1 MSILAIDQG
10 TTSTRALQLC
20 ASGDAHLL
28 LAKTHQQFYPQS
40 GWVEHDPMQLIDNL
54 RHCIEAGS
62 DVDVIA
68 IANQGESCLAWHSE
82 TKEPV
87 CPVLVWQ
94 DNRTYEQIEK
104 LKASP
109 AKAIIEQ
116 KTGLPLDS
124 YFSASKLAW
133 IVNHVP
139 QAKTLLGQGK
149 LRLGTTD
156 AFFLDTLCDRFVT
169 DITTASRT
177 SLMDLQTSQWDSQLC
192 ELFGVPISA
201 LPKIVPSSGD
211 FGAVHSQGRHIPV
224 IASMVDQQA
233 SLYGHN
239 CKAAGD
245 AKVTF
250 GTGAFAMCITGTDFH
265 HAPEKGLLPTVAW
278 QNMNEQPV
286 YALDGG
292 VHCASSAINWARQ
305 LGLFKEFEQINHFDK
320 PPAIARNLAFVPAL
334 MGLACPHW
342 DRSAAGLWLGLSL
355 DTQPLDMVQAVIEGV
370 AMRAAQVLHAMSDF
384 TSLTKRLSI
393 DGGMS
398 RNPYFCQFL
407 ANIMQCEVQVP
418 ANEEVTALGLGL
430 FASDYLMKTNHLAVR
445 IPDASLHNAHVF
457 SPDKD
462 ASSCFVQYLEKFSE
476 AVNRSKYWPAKI

>member
-10 TTSTRALQLC
+10 TTSTRALLLTNSQ
-20 ASGDAHLL
+20 DAHIVC
-28 LAKTHQQFYPQS
+28 AKPHQQFYPQQ
-40 GWVEHDPMQLIDNL
+40 GWVEHDPMQLINNL
-54 RHCIEAGS
+54 RYCIEAS
-62 DVDVIA
+62 SNVDAIA
-68 IANQGESCLAWHSE
+68 IANQGESCLAWHSD
-82 TKEPV
+82 TKEPI
-87 CPVLVWQ
+87 CQVLVWQ
-94 DNRTYEQIEK
+94 DNRTFGQTEA
-104 LKASP
+104 LKTTP

-133 IVNHVP
+133 IIDNVP
-139 QAKTLLGQGK
+139 QATLLLAQGK

-177 SLMDLQTSQWDSQLC
+177 SLMNLSTSQWDPQLC
-192 ELFGVPISA
+192 ELFGVPIET

-211 FGAVHSQGRHIPV
+211 FGVVHSKGRAIPV
-224 IASMVDQQA
+224 ITSMVDQQA

-239 CKAAGD
+239 CTEVGD

-250 GTGAFAMCITGTDFH
+250 GTGAFAMCITGAEYYR
-265 HAPEKGLLPTVAW
+265 APEKGLLPTIAW
-278 QNMNEQPV
+278 QKNNELPV

-292 VHCASSAINWARQ
+292 VHCASSAINWAKQ
-305 LGLFKEFEQINHFDK
+305 LGLFNKFEQINQFDK
-320 PPAIARNLAFVPAL
+320 PAAITRNLVFVPAL

-342 DRSAAGLWLGLSL
+342 DRSAAGLWIGLSL

-370 AMRAAQVLHAMSDF
+370 AMRAVQVLQAMSDF
-384 TSLTKRLSI
+384 TSLTKRISI

-407 ANIMQCEVQVP
+407 ADVLQCEVQVP
-418 ANEEVTALGLGL
+418 VNEEVTALGLGL
-430 FASDYLMKTNHLAVR
+430 FARDCLLEVSKQTAQSVNNQSRNCKVYPPNKS
-445 IPDASLHNAHVF
+445 ASQCF
-457 SPDKD
+457 S
-462 ASSCFVQYLEKFSE
+462 QYLEKFNE
-476 AVNRSKYWPAKI
+476 AVERSKNWSA